1 MTKGRKPL
9 QPAEMVGPEFVGQTP
24 PDMAAQEARVNTAES
39 MASAMTDERD
49 LLNQLLGQAQ
59 MADAFAKFSVT
70 VTTSKLA
77 FVKENKLYRSL
88 KGQKSRNGYE
98 ILSGTWPEF
107 CGLLGMSV
115 EKADVDITNLKTFGE
130 SALES
135 MSAMGIGYRELRQY
149 RRLPEDQ
156 KQALIEV
163 ANAGDKEGFVELA
176 EEIIA
181 KHVKEKETAEA
192 EKQQLLQDN
201 VFTAGQLD
209 KERSRA
215 DTAEKKLAGNRP
227 VVVPLDERIEPFQVE
242 IAQRQSLIERGIA
255 AHHEATLALE
265 AWWTQEAT
273 QAPDYD
279 PEAYVPL
286 PRSVALVA
294 LSLQDSLNRLA
305 EMVGAAQHA
314 FDDRFGADIAQAR
327 QYLMATPEA
336 SDATAA

>member
-1 MTKGRKPL
+1 MARTPTNI
-9 QPAEMVGPEFVGQTP
+9 TP
-24 PDMAAQEARVNTAES
+24 PATEPKLNEAALAVLDAAPAQLAAMQAGYAE
-39 MASAMTDERD
+39 DRD
-49 LLNQLLGQAQ
+49 LVNQLLGQAQ
-59 MADAFAKFSVT
+59 MADAI
-70 VTTSKLA
+70 SKLTATVAVSKMA
-77 FVKENKLYRSL
+77 FVKESKLYRQLAGSKDRDGRGL
-88 KGQKSRNGYE
+88 T
-98 ILSGTWPEF
+98 GTWEEF
-107 CGLLGMSV
+107 CALLGTSAPKV
-115 EKADVDITNLKTFGE
+115 NEDITNLQSFGE

-176 EEIIA
+176 EEIIT
-181 KHVKEKETAEA
+181 KHAKEKEAAEA

-227 VVVPLDERIEPFQVE
+227 VVAPLDERITPFQLE
-242 IAQRQSLIERGIA
+242 IAERQDLIEKGIA
-255 AHHEATLALE
+255 AHHEAAVALD
-265 AWWTQEAT
+265 AWWTEEVT
-273 QAPDYD
+273 QAEGYD
-279 PEAYVPL
+279 PTEAVPL
-286 PRSVALVA
+286 PRAVALVA
-294 LSLQDSLNRLA
+294 LNLQDSLNRLA

-314 FDDRFGADIAQAR
+314 FEERFGDDLAGAR

-336 SDATAA
+336 AHGAEA